1 MADGLPSVLVEN
13 AELVGTIATIISL
26 FLYRHLKGQWPL
38 LSDLR
43 RKTLPFLHEVIMQPA
58 GGYAAREQY
67 DREFVGTYDIGL
79 GELHKKFRAAKNI
92 YPNNFAAIKYM
103 DKINDVGEVV
113 RHYESS
119 SWAHREGGLTGDTQT
134 HFMVYENN
142 DGTISIY
149 AHYEHNPI
157 PSPVMHYEGDGDTW
171 DIQKGV
177 ENAIDIMDR
186 LEVPKSDVQSRL

>member
-1 MADGLPSVLVEN
+1 MAEGLPSILVQN
-13 AELVGTIATIISL
+13 AELVGTLATIISL
-26 FLYRHLKGQWPL
+26 TLYRYLGGNWPL
-38 LSDLR
+38 LSELR
-43 RKTLPFLHEVIMQPA
+43 RNTLPFLHEVIMKPA

-67 DREFVGTYDIGL
+67 DREFVGTYDITL
-79 GELHKKFRAAKNI
+79 KELHKKFRAAEKI

-119 SWAHREGGLTGDTQT
+119 SWAHREDGLTGDTQT

-142 DGTISIY
+142 DNTVTIY

-157 PSPVMHYEGDGDTW
+157 PSPVMHYESTGDTW
-171 DIQKGV
+171 DIPKGV
-177 ENAIDIMDR
+177 DNAIKIMEE
-186 LEVPKSDVQSRL
+186 LEVPESDVQSRL